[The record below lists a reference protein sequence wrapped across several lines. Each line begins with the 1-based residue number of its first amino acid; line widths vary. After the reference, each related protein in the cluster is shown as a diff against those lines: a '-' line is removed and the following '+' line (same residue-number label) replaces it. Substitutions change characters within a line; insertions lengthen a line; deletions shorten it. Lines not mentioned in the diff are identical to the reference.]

1 MSVLLWA
8 LLSPA
13 HALDLEEATQREFAY
28 LRAEKVAL
36 EERLLEI
43 RAEAGQR
50 TDEAEGDIG
59 RMQARLMAV
68 RGERARLE
76 EQLLD
81 AEREQATRF
90 ELDDLLDSTLY
101 QANVTLTGVALP
113 EGEDDAARAEALSV
127 AMTSMSGLIRE
138 GGEVRKDA
146 GAFFLADGTR
156 MEGEVVRLGNISTFG
171 VASEG
176 AGTLVPVGDGRMQ
189 LRAGPEGSARDLAAG
204 TRPDTLAL
212 FLHEGTSRRVEEA
225 AEKTWSSWIEAGGV
239 VGLVIIGLGF
249 SGLLLAFL
257 RFLGLMVA
265 QAGGSLP
272 GAVAGKLES
281 HDFDGA
287 LELVARGQNATARVI
302 RAMLGAATA
311 QQEGLDDV
319 ASEAILAET
328 PSIERFGRAIL
339 VIAAVAPLLG
349 LLGTVTGMI
358 GTFDII
364 TEFGT
369 GDPRMLSGG
378 ISEALVTTQL
388 GLIVAIPMLLLGN
401 LLDRMAGGVLGR
413 LELAAL
419 TVLNRMAAP
428 PEAPIQ
434 LDEVAK

>member
-1 MSVLLWA
+1 MSVLFWA

-81 AEREQATRF
+81 AERERATRF

-101 QANVTLTGVALP
+101 QANVTLTGVELP

-272 GAVAGKLES
+272 RAVAGKLES
-281 HDFDGA
+281 RDFDGA

-419 TVLNRMAAP
+419 TVLNRMATP

-434 LDEVAK
+434 LDEAAK

>member
-1 MSVLLWA
+1 MSVLFWA

-101 QANVTLTGVALP
+101 QANVTLTGVELP

-204 TRPDTLAL
+204 ARPDTLAL

-272 GAVAGKLES
+272 RAVAGKLES
-281 HDFDGA
+281 RDFDGA

-302 RAMLGAATA
+302 RAMLGAATV

-434 LDEVAK
+434 LDEAAK